1 MDSCRRQQSQGDH
14 EATYESQRN
23 TKPLSL
29 PFWDQKF
36 CWTVGNAPWG
46 KLLETKKN
54 MHLYKNIVQWND
66 SVAQDAF
73 TDAKNR
79 FLDKVDGLPCYIAL
93 PDSDAYID
101 EIDWSNSRTSIN
113 PEPVSDPSD
122 ESGEH
127 SGDDNSSV
135 DNEDDVDHKEAA
147 DIAGFENDAWNKLDH
162 KMLQELMMGL
172 MLESPLW

>member
-1 MDSCRRQQSQGDH
+1 MVPSTGLLGEEAASLTIIGEGGRRS
-14 EATYESQRN
+14 
-23 TKPLSL
+23 
-29 PFWDQKF
+29 
-36 CWTVGNAPWG
+36 
-46 KLLETKKN
+46 
-54 MHLYKNIVQWND
+54 
-66 SVAQDAF
+66 
-73 TDAKNR
+73 
-79 FLDKVDGLPCYIAL
+79 VDGLPCYIAL

-113 PEPVSDPSD
+113 PEPPSNPWD
-122 ESGEH
+122 ESGED

-135 DNEDDVDHKEAA
+135 DNEEDVDHKEAA

>member
-29 PFWDQKF
+29 PFLDQKF
-36 CWTVGNAPWG
+36 CWTQKNAF
-46 KLLETKKN
+46 N
-54 MHLYKNIVQWND
+54 
-66 SVAQDAF
+66 
-73 TDAKNR
+73 DAKNR

-113 PEPVSDPSD
+113 PEPVSDASD
-122 ESGEH
+122 ESGED

-135 DNEDDVDHKEAA
+135 DNEEDVDQKEAA
-147 DIAGFENDAWNKLDH
+147 DISGFENDAWNKLDH